1 MAGGDVVN
9 ARADRF
15 VKGDRS
21 GGGGVFVTCPTCS
34 ASLRFLLH
42 YDAKTAPGVAVDQR
56 GRSSATVP
64 NAFPLPVGPV
74 ESGGSCPGVT
84 AACRDCYAA
93 GLELRGPGFRNGAA
107 ANLANLR
114 HLYGCG
120 SRRGGVDRV
129 TAALVAVVRQSE
141 RLQLADGVA
150 APCFRWHSS
159 GDVFAPWYAAAMR
172 RTMAATAGVDHWGYT
187 RSLGLVRYLDGLP
200 SSARFYISA
209 DRENLLPAGRV
220 AARYGWP
227 VALLADDETDA
238 AALWARL
245 AGSVP
250 GAVAARPVL
259 CPVVGKWN
267 DGRGVSSFVVG
278 PDGRRSSVRP
288 GGPGVGA
295 CVACGVCLPGG
306 PVRPVTFTVHG
317 GRARGDSAGRLG
329 AAVAVRLRARQ
340 VVTA

>member
-1 MAGGDVVN
+1 VTN
-9 ARADRF
+9 SKIRSDRF
-15 VKGDRS
+15 SAVDRS
-21 GGGGVFVTCPTCS
+21 AGGGVFFDCPTC
-34 ASLRFLLH
+34 AVRLRFLIH
-42 YDAKTAPGVAVDQR
+42 YDAKTAPGVAVDER
-56 GRSSATVP
+56 GRGKATVP
-64 NAFPLPVGPV
+64 NAFPLPVGPL
-74 ESGGSCPGVT
+74 EAGGSCPGVT

-107 ANLANLR
+107 ANLANLH

-129 TAALVAVVRQSE
+129 AAALVAIVRQSST
-141 RLQLADGVA
+141 LQRMDGVRR
-150 APCFRWHSS
+150 PCFRWHSS
-159 GDVFAPWYAAAMR
+159 GDIFAAWYATAIR
-172 RTMAATAGVDHWGYT
+172 RAILETGEIEHWGYT
-187 RSLGLVRYLDGLP
+187 RSLGFVRYLDELP
-200 SSARFYISA
+200 TNARWLVSA
-209 DRENLLPAGRV
+209 DRENLLAAGRV

-245 AGSVP
+245 VGSVP

-259 CPVVGKWN
+259 CPVVGKWD

-306 PVRPVTFTVHG
+306 PSRPVTFTVHG

-329 AAVAVRLRARQ
+329 AAVRVRLSRRDA
-340 VVTA
+340 VGVAS